1 MHLADEP
8 IRFAARRRRV
18 AGGLLAALALALCGA
33 AVTLGQGT
41 DAPYGGLLNGC
52 RASRGQ
58 PYVSCVSGAVL
69 QYAYQHPHAA
79 GALLGYVADHG
90 RDGGRN
96 VDLRLLS
103 ATAHYAGM
111 ELAALP
117 LSLGQALG
125 DCGDAFKAAC
135 MHGFVMERLDH
146 NPGRGLHLAR
156 TFLRYCLPVRHDSG
170 YYENCLHGV
179 GHELWARTRLPLTDT
194 LALCDPLGSPT
205 DRSACWSGVLMEYS
219 EGSAVK
225 GHHSHTPAGE
235 RTLPCLSLTERYRE
249 VCTYAEASY
258 RQYVPGWEPPRTS
271 YERCTTAPPAYRLRC
286 MTLVSE
292 RLLIAGAGSARLA
305 NSTCARLAA
314 GTALCV
320 RSIAQLRARPQ

>member
-1 MHLADEP
+1 MAFLARGALSDGPGAQARLGSHIDCVLTGLVTPGGTMHLADEP

-18 AGGLLAALALALCGA
+18 AGGLFAAVALALCGA

-52 RASRGQ
+52 RDSRGQ

-146 NPGRGLHLAR
+146 KPGRGRHLVR

-179 GHELWARTRLPLTDT
+179 GHELWARTRLPLNDT

-235 RTLPCLSLTERYRE
+235 RTLPCLS
-249 VCTYAEASY
+249 ADGA
-258 RQYVPGWEPPRTS
+258 VPRGVHIRRGVLSTVRPR
-271 YERCTTAPPAYRLRC
+271 
-286 MTLVSE
+286 M
-292 RLLIAGAGSARLA
+292 GAA
-305 NSTCARLAA
+305 THD
-314 GTALCV
+314 
-320 RSIAQLRARPQ
+320 LRALH

>member
-33 AVTLGQGT
+33 AVTLAQGT
-41 DAPYGGLLNGC
+41 DAPYGGLLTSC
-52 RASRGQ
+52 QDRRGQ
-58 PYVSCVSGAVL
+58 AYVSCVSGAVL
-69 QYAYQHPHAA
+69 QYSYQHPHAA

-103 ATAHYAGM
+103 PTAHYAGM
-111 ELAALP
+111 ELSALP

-146 NPGRGLHLAR
+146 QLGRGRQLLR
-156 TFLRYCLPVRHDSG
+156 TFLGYCLPVRRDRDH
-170 YYENCLHGV
+170 YENCLHGV
-179 GHELWARTRLPLTDT
+179 GHELWARTRQPLDDA
-194 LALCDPLGSPT
+194 LALCDPLGSPS

-225 GHHSHTPAGE
+225 GRHSHTPAGE
-235 RTLPCLSLTERYRE
+235 RMLPCRSLTERYRE

-258 RQYVPGWEPPRTS
+258 RQYIPGWEPPRTT
-271 YERCTTAPPAYRLRC
+271 YERCMTAATAYRLRC

-292 RLLIAGAGSARLA
+292 RLLIAGAGSTRLA
-305 NSTCARLAA
+305 NSGCAQLDT

-320 RSIAQLRARPQ
+320 RSIAQLRDRPQ